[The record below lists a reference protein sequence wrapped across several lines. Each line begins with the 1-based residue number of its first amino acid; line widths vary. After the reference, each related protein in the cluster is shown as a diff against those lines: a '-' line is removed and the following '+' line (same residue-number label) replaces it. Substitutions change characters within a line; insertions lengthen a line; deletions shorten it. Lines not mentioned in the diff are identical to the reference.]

1 MPPLQHIS
9 VSPTVWSCGA
19 QRVVRCSMA
28 DGEPAFRRLA
38 CEFEG
43 AFLGSPRRVEET
55 IVETARCGQETGG
68 TSSLTAMPSSAVE
81 GAG

>member
-9 VSPTVWSCGA
+9 VSPTAWSCGA

-28 DGEPAFRRLA
+28 GGERAFRRLA

-55 IVETARCGQETGG
+55 IVETAWCGHETGG
-68 TSSLTAMPSSAVE
+68 TSSLATMPSSAVE